1 VVFELSYVTGSYVI
15 RVRGSWQ
22 AKDSIVGRVLY
33 GARGNGG
40 GRFELFGDGHLCTVG
55 SCRFSGSSDFGVCN
69 AFFSGQS

>member
-1 VVFELSYVTGSYVI
+1 VIFELSYVTGSYVI

-40 GRFELFGDGHLCTVG
+40 GRFELFGDEHLC
-55 SCRFSGSSDFGVCN
+55 R
-69 AFFSGQS
+69 